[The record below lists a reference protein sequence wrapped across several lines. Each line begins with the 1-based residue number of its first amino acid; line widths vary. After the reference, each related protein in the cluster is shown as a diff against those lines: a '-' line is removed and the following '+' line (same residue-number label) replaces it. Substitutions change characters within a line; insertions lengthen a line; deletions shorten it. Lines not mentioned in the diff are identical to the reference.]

1 MNALIS
7 PASTARPFQTIA
19 IVGKPRHD
27 IALETHWAVYN
38 WLMERQYGGLVEKHI
53 AEQLALPNPMS
64 LDEIGQAA
72 DLVIVIGGDG
82 NMLGIARKLAKYQV
96 PLIGIN
102 RGNLGF
108 LTDIAPQSAF
118 EQLHSCLERGE
129 FIIEERFLL
138 EAKIEQNGKIIEA
151 NNALNEVV
159 VHSSQIARTID
170 FEVCIDGK
178 FAFSQRSDG
187 LIISTP
193 TGSTA
198 YSLSAGGPIL
208 TPNLNAIALV
218 PMNPHSLSSRP
229 LVVDGDSIISL
240 RFAQY
245 NQPNLVVSCDSQ
257 QLLPFSADERI
268 IVQKSPD
275 TLKLLH
281 LTDYNYFN
289 VLGSKLGWL
298 SKLF

>member
-1 MNALIS
+1 MN
-7 PASTARPFQTIA
+7 PKRPFETIA

-27 IALETHWAVYN
+27 IALETHLAVYN
-38 WLMERQYGGLVEKHI
+38 WLKDRHYNVLVEANI
-53 AEQLALPNPMS
+53 AHHLNLPNGRT
-64 LDEIGQAA
+64 LAEIGELA

-82 NMLGIARKLAKYQV
+82 NMLGMARQLAQYEV

-108 LTDIAPQSAF
+108 LTDIAPQTAF
-118 EQLHSCLERGE
+118 EQLYRCLERGE

-138 EAKIEQNGKIIEA
+138 DAKIEQNGKVIEQ

-159 VHSSQIARTID
+159 IHSSQIARTID
-170 FEVCIDGK
+170 FEVSIDGK
-178 FAFSQRSDG
+178 LAFSQRSDG
-187 LIISTP
+187 LIIATP

-208 TPNLNAIALV
+208 TPNLNAVVLV

-229 LVVDGDSIISL
+229 LVIDGDSVISL

-257 QLLPFSADERI
+257 RLLPFSSEERVL
-268 IVQKSPD
+268 VQKSRD

-281 LTDYNYFN
+281 LKHYNYFT

>member
-1 MNALIS
+1 MH
-7 PASTARPFQTIA
+7 RRFQTIA

-27 IALETHWAVYN
+27 IALETHLAVYN
-38 WLMERQYGGLVEKHI
+38 WLKDRKYNVLVEEKI
-53 AEQLALPNPMS
+53 ATQLNLANPMS
-64 LDEIGQAA
+64 IAEIGEWA

-82 NMLGIARKLAKYQV
+82 NMLGMARQLAKYRV

-108 LTDIAPQSAF
+108 LTDIAPQTAF

-129 FIIEERFLL
+129 FMIEERFLL
-138 EAKIEQNGKIIEA
+138 DAKIEQNGKIIEA

-170 FEVCIDGK
+170 FEVSIDGK

-187 LIISTP
+187 LIIGTP

-218 PMNPHSLSSRP
+218 SMNPHSLSSRP
-229 LVVDGDSIISL
+229 LVVDGDSVISM
-240 RFAQY
+240 RFAEY
-245 NQPNLVVSCDSQ
+245 NQSNLVISCDSQ
-257 QLLPFSADERI
+257 RLLPFSPDERI
-268 IVQKSPD
+268 LVQKSPD
-275 TLKLLH
+275 KLRLLH
-281 LTDYNYFN
+281 LKDYNYFN

>member
-1 MNALIS
+1 MKRA
-7 PASTARPFQTIA
+7 FQTIA

-27 IALETHWAVYN
+27 IALETHLAVYN
-38 WLMERQYGGLVEKHI
+38 WLKDRHYDVLVEHKI
-53 AEQLALPNPMS
+53 AEQLQIPQGKTLA
-64 LDEIGQAA
+64 EIGQLA

-82 NMLGIARKLAKYQV
+82 NMLGMARQLAKYQV

-108 LTDIAPQSAF
+108 LTDIVPQTAF
-118 EQLHSCLERGE
+118 EQLYNCLEKGE
-129 FIIEERFLL
+129 YIIEERFLL
-138 EAKIEQNGKIIEA
+138 EAHIERNGKTILS

-159 VHSSQIARTID
+159 IHPSQIARIIE
-170 FEVCIDGK
+170 FEVYIDGK

-187 LIISTP
+187 LIIATP

-208 TPNLNAIALV
+208 TPNMNAIALV
-218 PMNPHSLSSRP
+218 PMHPHTLSSRP
-229 LVVDGDSIISL
+229 LVVDGDSHISL

-245 NQPNLVVSCDSQ
+245 NQTNLEVSCDGQ
-257 QLLPFSADERI
+257 FDLHFTPEDRV
-268 IVQKSPD
+268 IVRKSPD
-275 TLKLLH
+275 KLRLLH
-281 LTDYNYFN
+281 LKDYNYFT
-289 VLGSKLGWL
+289 VLGSKLGWS

>member
-1 MNALIS
+1 MMH
-7 PASTARPFQTIA
+7 RRFQTIA

-27 IALETHWAVYN
+27 IALETHLAVYN
-38 WLMERQYGGLVEKHI
+38 WLKDRKYNVLVEEKIATQLNLANPMNI
-53 AEQLALPNPMS
+53 AE
-64 LDEIGQAA
+64 IGKWA

-82 NMLGIARKLAKYQV
+82 NMLGMARQLAKYRV

-108 LTDIAPQSAF
+108 LTDIAPQTAF

-129 FIIEERFLL
+129 FMIEERFLL
-138 EAKIEQNGKIIEA
+138 DAKIEQNGKIIEA

-170 FEVCIDGK
+170 FEVSIDGK

-187 LIISTP
+187 LIIGTP

-218 PMNPHSLSSRP
+218 PMNPHSLSARP
-229 LVVDGDSIISL
+229 LVVDGDSVISM
-240 RFAQY
+240 RFAEY
-245 NQPNLVVSCDSQ
+245 NQPNLVISCDSQ
-257 QLLPFSADERI
+257 RLLPFSPDERI
-268 IVQKSPD
+268 LVQKSPD
-275 TLKLLH
+275 KLRLLH
-281 LTDYNYFN
+281 LKDYNYFN

>member
-1 MNALIS
+1 MMH
-7 PASTARPFQTIA
+7 RRFQTIA

-27 IALETHWAVYN
+27 IALETHLAVYN
-38 WLMERQYGGLVEKHI
+38 WLKDRKYNVLVEEKI
-53 AEQLALPNPMS
+53 ATQLNLANPMS
-64 LDEIGQAA
+64 IAEIGKWA

-82 NMLGIARKLAKYQV
+82 NMLGMARQLAKYRV

-108 LTDIAPQSAF
+108 LTDIAPQTAF

-129 FIIEERFLL
+129 FMIEERFLL
-138 EAKIEQNGKIIEA
+138 DAKIEQNGKIIEA

-170 FEVCIDGK
+170 FEVSIDGK

-187 LIISTP
+187 LIIGTP

-229 LVVDGDSIISL
+229 LVVDGDSVISM
-240 RFAQY
+240 RFAEY
-245 NQPNLVVSCDSQ
+245 NQSNLVISCDSQ
-257 QLLPFSADERI
+257 RLLPFSPDERI
-268 IVQKSPD
+268 LVQKSPD
-275 TLKLLH
+275 KLRLLH
-281 LTDYNYFN
+281 LKDYNYFN

>member
-1 MNALIS
+1 MNVM
-7 PASTARPFQTIA
+7 RPFKNIA

-27 IALETHWAVYN
+27 IAFETHIAVYN
-38 WLMERQYGGLVEKHI
+38 WLKDRQYNLLVEANI
-53 AEQLALPNPMS
+53 AQQLNLPNGKTVT
-64 LDEIGQAA
+64 EIGEQA

-82 NMLGIARKLAKYQV
+82 NMLGMARQLAKYEV

-108 LTDIAPQSAF
+108 LTDIAPQTAF
-118 EQLHSCLERGE
+118 EQLYSTLERGE

-138 EAKIEQNGKIIEA
+138 EARIEQNGKVIELS
-151 NNALNEVV
+151 NALNEVV
-159 VHSSQIARTID
+159 VHSSQIARTIE
-170 FEVCIDGK
+170 FEVSIDGK

-187 LIISTP
+187 LIIATP

-208 TPNLNAIALV
+208 TPNLNAVVLV
-218 PMNPHSLSSRP
+218 PMNPHSLASRP
-229 LVVDGDSIISL
+229 LVIDGESVVSM

-245 NQPNLVVSCDSQ
+245 NQPNLVISCDSQ
-257 QLLPFSADERI
+257 RLLPFSSDERV

-281 LTDYNYFN
+281 LKDYNYFT

>member
-1 MNALIS
+1 MKL
-7 PASTARPFQTIA
+7 TRQFETIA
-19 IVGKPRHD
+19 IVGKPRYEA
-27 IALETHWAVYN
+27 ALETHLAVYN
-38 WLMERQYGGLVEKHI
+38 WLKDRHYNLLIETNI
-53 AEQLALPNPMS
+53 AQQLNLPNAKTIS
-64 LDEIGQAA
+64 EIGELA

-82 NMLGIARKLAKYQV
+82 NMLGIARQLAQYQV

-108 LTDIAPQSAF
+108 LTDIAPQTAF
-118 EQLHSCLERGE
+118 EQLYSCLELGE

-138 EAKIEQNGKIIEA
+138 EAKIEKNGKIIES

-159 VHSSQIARTID
+159 IHSSQIARTIE
-170 FEVCIDGK
+170 FEVSIDGK

-187 LIISTP
+187 LIIATP

-208 TPNLNAIALV
+208 TPNLNAMALV

-229 LVVDGDSIISL
+229 LVVDGDSLISL
-240 RFAQY
+240 RFAQH
-245 NQPNLVVSCDSQ
+245 NQPDLVVGYDSQ
-257 QLLPFSADERI
+257 RLLPFSAEERV
-268 IVQKSPD
+268 IVQKSAD

-281 LTDYNYFN
+281 LKDYNYFN
-289 VLGSKLGWL
+289 VLGTKLGWL

>member
-1 MNALIS
+1 MS
-7 PASTARPFQTIA
+7 RQRPFQTIA

-27 IALETHWAVYN
+27 IALETHLAVYN
-38 WLMERQYGGLVEKHI
+38 WLKDRQYHVLVESKI
-53 AEQLALPNPMS
+53 AAQLNLPNAMS
-64 LDEIGQAA
+64 IAQIGETA

-82 NMLGIARKLAKYQV
+82 NMLGMARQLAPYDV

-108 LTDIAPQSAF
+108 LTDIAPKTAF
-118 EQLHSCLERGE
+118 EQLYSCLERGE
-129 FIIEERFLL
+129 FMIEERFLL
-138 EAKIEQNGKIIEA
+138 DAKIEQNGKIIEK

-257 QLLPFSADERI
+257 RLLPFSADERV
-268 IVQKSPD
+268 IVQKSPN
-275 TLKLLH
+275 TLQLLH
-281 LTDYNYFN
+281 LTDYNYFT
-289 VLGSKLGWL
+289 VLGTKLGWL

>member
-1 MNALIS
+1 MKQRERS
-7 PASTARPFQTIA
+7 FQIIG

-27 IALETHWAVYN
+27 HALETHLAVYN
-38 WLMERQYGGLVEKHI
+38 WLKERHFDVLIQESI
-53 AEQLALPNPMS
+53 AKELNLPNGKK
-64 LDEIGQAA
+64 LDEIGQTAH
-72 DLVIVIGGDG
+72 LVIVIGGDG
-82 NMLGIARKLAKYQV
+82 NMLGMARQLAKYKV

-118 EQLHSCLERGE
+118 EQLYSCLEKGE
-129 FIIEERFLL
+129 FVIEERFLL
-138 EAKIEQNGKIIEA
+138 EMQIERNGKIIA
-151 NNALNEVV
+151 SNNALNEVV
-159 VHSSQIARTID
+159 IHPSQIARIIE
-170 FEVCIDGK
+170 FEVYIDGK

-187 LIISTP
+187 LIIATP

-218 PMNPHSLSSRP
+218 PMHPHTLSSRP
-229 LVVDGDSIISL
+229 LVVDGDSQISL
-240 RFAQY
+240 RFALH
-245 NQPNLVVSCDSQ
+245 NQQNLEASCDGQ
-257 QLLPFSADERI
+257 FDLPFTPEDRI

-275 TLKLLH
+275 KLHLLH
-281 LTDYNYFN
+281 LENYNYFT
-289 VLGSKLGWL
+289 VLGSKLGWS

>member
-1 MNALIS
+1 MKSKRL
-7 PASTARPFQTIA
+7 FQTIA

-27 IALETHWAVYN
+27 IALETHLAVYN
-38 WLMERQYGGLVEKHI
+38 WLKDRQYHLLVEEKIATQLGLPNAKSI
-53 AEQLALPNPMS
+53 AE
-64 LDEIGQAA
+64 IGEAA

-82 NMLGIARKLAKYQV
+82 NMLGMARRLAKYQV

-118 EQLHSCLERGE
+118 EQLYSCLERGE
-129 FIIEERFLL
+129 FMIEERFLL
-138 EAKIEQNGKIIEA
+138 DAKIEKNGKIIEK

-159 VHSSQIARTID
+159 IHSSQIARTID

-257 QLLPFSADERI
+257 HLLPFNVDERI

-281 LTDYNYFN
+281 LKDYNYFT

>member
-1 MNALIS
+1 MS
-7 PASTARPFQTIA
+7 QKRPFQTIA

-27 IALETHWAVYN
+27 IALETHLAVYN
-38 WLMERQYGGLVEKHI
+38 WLKDRQYDVMVESKI
-53 AEQLALPNPMS
+53 AEQLGLPKAMS
-64 LDEIGQAA
+64 IAQIGETA

-82 NMLGIARKLAKYQV
+82 NMLGMARQLAQYDV

-108 LTDIAPQSAF
+108 LTDIAPKTAF
-118 EQLHSCLERGE
+118 EQLYSCLERGE

-138 EAKIEQNGKIIEA
+138 DAKIEKNGKVIEQ

-229 LVVDGDSIISL
+229 LVVDGDSVISL

-257 QLLPFSADERI
+257 RLLPFSSDERV

-275 TLKLLH
+275 TLQLLH
-281 LTDYNYFN
+281 LKDYNYFT

>member
-1 MNALIS
+1 MSSSAQ
-7 PASTARPFQTIA
+7 FQTIA

-27 IALETHWAVYN
+27 IALETHLAVYN
-38 WLMERQYGGLVEKHI
+38 WLKDRQYQVLVQDNI
-53 AEQLALPNPMS
+53 AEQLELEQRATFKQ
-64 LDEIGQAA
+64 IGEEA

-82 NMLGIARKLAKYQV
+82 NMLGMARRLAHYGV

-108 LTDIAPQSAF
+108 LTDIAPQTAF

-138 EAKIEQNGKIIEA
+138 EAKIERNGKIIETS
-151 NNALNEVV
+151 NALNEIV
-159 VHSSQIARTID
+159 VHSSQIAKTID
-170 FEVCIDGK
+170 FEVSIDGK

-187 LIISTP
+187 LIIATP

-229 LVVDGDSIISL
+229 LVVDGDSHISL
-240 RFAQY
+240 RFARY
-245 NQPNLVVSCDSQ
+245 NLPNLALSCDSQ
-257 QLLPFSADERI
+257 ELFSFTPEDRI
-268 IVQKSPD
+268 IVQKSPNR
-275 TLKLLH
+275 LKLLH

>member
-1 MNALIS
+1 MH
-7 PASTARPFQTIA
+7 RRFQTIA

-27 IALETHWAVYN
+27 IALETHLAVYN
-38 WLMERQYGGLVEKHI
+38 WLKDRKYNVLVEEKIATQLNLANPMNI
-53 AEQLALPNPMS
+53 AE
-64 LDEIGQAA
+64 IGKWA

-82 NMLGIARKLAKYQV
+82 NMLGMARQLAKYRV

-108 LTDIAPQSAF
+108 LTDIAPQTAF

-129 FIIEERFLL
+129 FMIEERFLL
-138 EAKIEQNGKIIEA
+138 DAKIEQNGKIIEA

-170 FEVCIDGK
+170 FEVSIDGK

-187 LIISTP
+187 LIIGTP

-229 LVVDGDSIISL
+229 LVVDGDSVISM
-240 RFAQY
+240 RFAEY
-245 NQPNLVVSCDSQ
+245 NQSNLVISCDSQ
-257 QLLPFSADERI
+257 RLLPFSPDERI
-268 IVQKSPD
+268 LVQKSPD
-275 TLKLLH
+275 KLSLLH
-281 LTDYNYFN
+281 LKDYNYFN